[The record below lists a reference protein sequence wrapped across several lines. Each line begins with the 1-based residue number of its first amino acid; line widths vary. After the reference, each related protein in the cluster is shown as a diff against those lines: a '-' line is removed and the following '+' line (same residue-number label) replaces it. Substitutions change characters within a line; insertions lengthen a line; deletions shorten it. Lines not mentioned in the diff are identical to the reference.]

1 MKIDIIVVYI
11 QRYQRG
17 HEVDFVPPITGIH
30 LAAITPPR
38 HQVRVIHQ
46 QVETVRFDT
55 DADLVALSF
64 FSGFAPEAY
73 RLAAEFRRRGKVVVA
88 GGPHATFSPNEVL
101 RYCDAVVVGEAES
114 VWPRLL
120 EDAESGRLRE
130 RYDGEPSSMR
140 DLPTPRYDLLPQR
153 FFVPRVLQATR
164 GCPFTC
170 SFCTVPTLNPGFR
183 TRPVDDVLAD
193 IRYDHFAYWWQRKVV
208 WFWDDNLTIR
218 REYARELLT
227 RMVPLRRWWLT
238 QASMD
243 IAKDASLLDLM
254 RASGCIGIF
263 FGIESF
269 GEESLAEARKRQN
282 RVAEYRERIAA
293 LHQRGICVMAGFIAG
308 FDGDTPDAVRAMA
321 RRLYEI
327 GVDVPFLSIL
337 TPYRGT
343 ALHARLEGE
352 GRLLTGRGWEFYNG
366 YNVAFRPAR
375 MTPEELHAAHRALW
389 REAFSVRYTV
399 KRILRALF
407 RLRIGAFLMCAM
419 MNLFYCLKALRGNS
433 PACFGADHRYDEF
446 QHLPAQ
452 RVCDGTGGER
462 VGLRHHIGRG
472 RRAEA
477 PAPAASSRR
486 STWAP

>member
-11 QRYQRG
+11 QRYERG

-38 HQVRVIHQ
+38 HDVRVIHQ
-46 QVETVRFDT
+46 QVEPVRFDT

-73 RLAAEFRRRGKVVVA
+73 RLAAEFRRRGKIVVG
-88 GGPHATFSPNEVL
+88 GGPHATFSPDEAL

-120 EDAESGRLRE
+120 EDVEAGRLQP
-130 RYDGEPSSMR
+130 RYDGAPASMR
-140 DLPTPRYDLLPQR
+140 GVPTPRYDLLPKR

-183 TRPVDDVLAD
+183 MRPVDDVLKD
-193 IRYDHFAYWWQRKVV
+193 IAYDDFAYWWQRKIV

-218 REYARELLT
+218 REYIRDLLT
-227 RMVPLRRWWLT
+227 RMVPLKRWWLT

-243 IAKDASLLDLM
+243 IAKDAPLLDLM
-254 RASGCIGIF
+254 RDSGCIGVF

-269 GEESLAEARKRQN
+269 GLESLADAHKRQN
-282 RVAEYRERIAA
+282 KVAEYRERIEA
-293 LHQRGICVMAGFIAG
+293 LHRRGICVMAGFIAG
-308 FDGDTPDAVRAMA
+308 FDHDTPDAIRAMA
-321 RRLYEI
+321 RQLYEV

-343 ALHARLEGE
+343 ALHAQMEDE
-352 GRLLTGRGWEFYNG
+352 GRMLAGRGWEFYNG

-375 MTPEELHAAHRALW
+375 MTPEELLAAHRALW
-389 REAFSVRYTV
+389 REAFSVRYAL
-399 KRILRALF
+399 KRMVRAFF

-419 MNLFYCLKALRGNS
+419 MNLFYCVKALRGNT
-433 PACFGADHRYDEF
+433 PAVFGANRRYDEF
-446 QHLPAQ
+446 RDLPVETVPSVSARETDPGPLARQ
-452 RVCDGTGGER
+452 RLLV
-462 VGLRHHIGRG
+462 
-472 RRAEA
+472 
-477 PAPAASSRR
+477 
-486 STWAP
+486 

>member
-1 MKIDIIVVYI
+1 
-11 QRYQRG
+11 
-17 HEVDFVPPITGIH
+17 
-30 LAAITPPR
+30 
-38 HQVRVIHQ
+38 
-46 QVETVRFDT
+46 
-55 DADLVALSF
+55 
-64 FSGFAPEAY
+64 
-73 RLAAEFRRRGKVVVA
+73 
-88 GGPHATFSPNEVL
+88 
-101 RYCDAVVVGEAES
+101 
-114 VWPRLL
+114 
-120 EDAESGRLRE
+120 
-130 RYDGEPSSMR
+130 
-140 DLPTPRYDLLPQR
+140 
-153 FFVPRVLQATR
+153 
-164 GCPFTC
+164 
-170 SFCTVPTLNPGFR
+170 
-183 TRPVDDVLAD
+183 
-193 IRYDHFAYWWQRKVV
+193 
-208 WFWDDNLTIR
+208 
-218 REYARELLT
+218 
-227 RMVPLRRWWLT
+227 
-238 QASMD
+238 
-243 IAKDASLLDLM
+243 
-254 RASGCIGIF
+254 
-263 FGIESF
+263 
-269 GEESLAEARKRQN
+269 
-282 RVAEYRERIAA
+282 
-293 LHQRGICVMAGFIAG
+293 
-308 FDGDTPDAVRAMA
+308 MA

-389 REAFSVRYTV
+389 REAFSVGYTV

-452 RVCDGTGGER
+452 RVCDGTGVER

>member
-1 MKIDIIVVYI
+1 VKIDVVVVYI

-30 LAAITPPR
+30 LAAITPPG

-46 QVETVRFDT
+46 QIEPVQLDT

-73 RLAAEFRRRGKVVVA
+73 RLAAEFRRRGKIVVA
-88 GGPHATFSPNEVL
+88 GGPHATFSPDEVL

-120 EDAESGRLRE
+120 MDVEAGHLQA
-130 RYDGEPSSMR
+130 RYDGEPASMR
-140 DLPTPRYDLLPQR
+140 DLPTPRYDLLPKR

-183 TRPVDDVLAD
+183 VRPVDDVIKD
-193 IRYDHFAYWWQRKVV
+193 IAYDNFPYWWQRKIV

-218 REYARELLT
+218 RPFVRELLT

-243 IAKDASLLDLM
+243 IAKDAPLLDLM
-254 RASGCIGIF
+254 RDSGCIGIF

-269 GEESLAEARKRQN
+269 GEESLADAHKRQN
-282 RVAEYRERIAA
+282 RVAEYRERIEA
-293 LHQRGICVMAGFIAG
+293 LHRRGICVMAGFIAG
-308 FDGDTPDAVRAMA
+308 FDHDTPDAIRAMA
-321 RRLYEI
+321 RQLYDI

-343 ALHARLEGE
+343 ALHAQMESE
-352 GRLLTGRGWEFYNG
+352 GRMLTGRGWEFYNG
-366 YNVAFRPAR
+366 YNVAFRPAK
-375 MTPEELHAAHRALW
+375 MTPEELLAAHRALW
-389 REAFSVRYTV
+389 REAFSVRYSL
-399 KRILRALF
+399 KRILRGLF
-407 RLRIGAFLMCAM
+407 RLRLGAFLMSAV
-419 MNLFYCLKALRGNS
+419 MNLFYCVKALRGNT
-433 PACFGADHRYDEF
+433 PACFGAGADHRYDEF
-446 QHLPAQ
+446 RHLPGLPVQPEVRTAAP
-452 RVCDGTGGER
+452 RHER
-462 VGLRHHIGRG
+462 LEV
-472 RRAEA
+472 ASA
-477 PAPAASSRR
+477 PPV
-486 STWAP
+486 

>member
-1 MKIDIIVVYI
+1 MKIDIVVVYI
-11 QRYQRG
+11 QRYERG

-30 LAAITPPR
+30 LAAITPPG
-38 HQVRVIHQ
+38 HEVRVIHQ
-46 QVETVRFDT
+46 QIEPVRLDT

-73 RLAAEFRRRGKVVVA
+73 RLAAEFRRRGKIVVA
-88 GGPHATFSPNEVL
+88 GGPHATFSPDEVL

-120 EDAESGRLRE
+120 MDAEAGQLQE
-130 RYDGEPSSMR
+130 RYDGEPASMR
-140 DLPTPRYDLLPQR
+140 DLPTPRYDLLPKR

-183 TRPVDDVLAD
+183 VRPVDDVIKD
-193 IRYDHFAYWWQRKVV
+193 IAYDDFPYWWQRKVV

-218 REYARELLT
+218 RPFVRELLT
-227 RMVPLRRWWLT
+227 RMVPLGRWWLT

-243 IAKDASLLDLM
+243 IAKDAPLLDLM

-269 GEESLAEARKRQN
+269 GEESLADAHKRQN
-282 RVAEYRERIAA
+282 KVAEYRERIEA

-308 FDGDTPDAVRAMA
+308 FDHDTPDAIRAMA
-321 RRLYEI
+321 RQLYEI

-343 ALHARLEGE
+343 ALHAQMEAE
-352 GRLLTGRGWEFYNG
+352 GRMLTGRGWEFYNG
-366 YNVAFRPAR
+366 YNVSFRPAR
-375 MTPEELHAAHRALW
+375 MTPEDLLAAHRALW
-389 REAFSVRYTV
+389 REAFSVRYSI
-399 KRILRALF
+399 KRILRGLF
-407 RLRIGAFLMCAM
+407 RLRLGAFLMSAV
-419 MNLFYCLKALRGNS
+419 MNLFYCVKALRGNT

-446 QHLPAQ
+446 RHLPEVPVRPA
-452 RVCDGTGGER
+452 VER
-462 VGLRHHIGRG
+462 LEV
-472 RRAEA
+472 
-477 PAPAASSRR
+477 AAV
-486 STWAP
+486 PPV

>member
-1 MKIDIIVVYI
+1 MKIDIVVVYI
-11 QRYQRG
+11 QRYERG

-30 LAAITPPR
+30 LAAITPPG

-46 QVETVRFDT
+46 QIDPVQLDT

-73 RLAAEFRRRGKVVVA
+73 RLAAEFRRRGKIVVA
-88 GGPHATFSPNEVL
+88 GGPHATFSPDEVL

-120 EDAESGRLRE
+120 MDVEAGHLQA
-130 RYDGEPSSMR
+130 RYDGEPASMR
-140 DLPTPRYDLLPQR
+140 DLPTPRYDLLPKR

-183 TRPVDDVLAD
+183 VRPVDDVIKD
-193 IRYDHFAYWWQRKVV
+193 IAYDNFPYWWQRKIV

-218 REYARELLT
+218 RPFVRELLT

-243 IAKDASLLDLM
+243 IAKDAPLLDLM
-254 RASGCIGIF
+254 RDSGCIGIF

-269 GEESLAEARKRQN
+269 GEESLADAHKRQN
-282 RVAEYRERIAA
+282 RVAEYRERIEA
-293 LHQRGICVMAGFIAG
+293 LHRRGICVMAGFIAG
-308 FDGDTPDAVRAMA
+308 FDHDTPDAIRAMA
-321 RRLYEI
+321 RQLYDI

-343 ALHARLEGE
+343 ALHAQMESE
-352 GRLLTGRGWEFYNG
+352 GRMLAGRGWEFYNG
-366 YNVAFRPAR
+366 YNVAFRPAK
-375 MTPEELHAAHRALW
+375 MTPEELLAAHRALW
-389 REAFSVRYTV
+389 REAFSVRYSL
-399 KRILRALF
+399 KRILRGLF
-407 RLRIGAFLMCAM
+407 RLRLGAFLMSAV
-419 MNLFYCLKALRGNS
+419 MNLFYCVKALRGNT
-433 PACFGADHRYDEF
+433 PACFGVDHRYDEF
-446 QHLPAQ
+446 RHLPGLPVRPA
-452 RVCDGTGGER
+452 VER
-462 VGLRHHIGRG
+462 LEV
-472 RRAEA
+472 AAA
-477 PAPAASSRR
+477 PPV
-486 STWAP
+486 

>member
-1 MKIDIIVVYI
+1 MKIDIVVVYI
-11 QRYQRG
+11 QRYERG

-30 LAAITPPR
+30 LAAITPPG

-46 QVETVRFDT
+46 QIEPVRLDT

-73 RLAAEFRRRGKVVVA
+73 RLAAEFRRRGKIVVA
-88 GGPHATFSPNEVL
+88 GGPHATFSPDEVL

-120 EDAESGRLRE
+120 MDAEAGQLQP
-130 RYDGEPSSMR
+130 RYDGEPASMR
-140 DLPTPRYDLLPQR
+140 DIPTPRYDLLPKR

-183 TRPVDDVLAD
+183 VRPVDDVIKD
-193 IRYDHFAYWWQRKVV
+193 IAYDDFPYWWQRKVV

-218 REYARELLT
+218 RPFVRELLT

-243 IAKDASLLDLM
+243 IAKDAPLLDLM
-254 RASGCIGIF
+254 HDSGCIGIF

-269 GEESLAEARKRQN
+269 GEESLADAHKRQN
-282 RVAEYRERIAA
+282 KVAEYRERIEA
-293 LHQRGICVMAGFIAG
+293 LHRRGICVMAGFIAG
-308 FDGDTPDAVRAMA
+308 FDHDTPDAIRAMA
-321 RRLYEI
+321 RQLYEI

-343 ALHARLEGE
+343 ALHAQMEAE
-352 GRLLTGRGWEFYNG
+352 GRMLTGRGWEFYNG
-366 YNVAFRPAR
+366 YNVSFRPAK
-375 MTPEELHAAHRALW
+375 MTPEELLAAHRALW
-389 REAFSVRYTV
+389 REAFSVRYSL
-399 KRILRALF
+399 KRILRGLF
-407 RLRIGAFLMCAM
+407 RLRLGAFLMSAV
-419 MNLFYCLKALRGNS
+419 MNLFYCLKALRGNT

-446 QHLPAQ
+446 RHLPGLPVRPAVERLEVVA
-452 RVCDGTGGER
+452 RVD
-462 VGLRHHIGRG
+462 
-472 RRAEA
+472 
-477 PAPAASSRR
+477 
-486 STWAP
+486 